1 MSDGWHMPGQTEI
14 SHLRVK
20 DSRLSPAPELRRLL
34 WNNNRSDRSRHNL
47 SKAGLDLLAHSFS
60 INIARNHNEDIIWD
74 ISSLISVAVR
84 RAVPLKSMCSSK
96 CVRPPPS
103 HSCS

>member
-34 WNNNRSDRSRHNL
+34 WNNNRSDWSRHNL

-74 ISSLISVAVR
+74 ISSAI
-84 RAVPLKSMCSSK
+84 VPEYIIT
-96 CVRPPPS
+96 RDPIEYPP
-103 HSCS
+103 